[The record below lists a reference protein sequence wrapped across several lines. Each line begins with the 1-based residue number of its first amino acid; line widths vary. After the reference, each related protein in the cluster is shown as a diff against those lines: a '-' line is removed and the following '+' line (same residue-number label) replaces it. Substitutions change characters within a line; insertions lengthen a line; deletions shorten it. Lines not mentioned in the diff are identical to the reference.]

1 MGWKSKTI
9 GFPPLGGPT
18 QPTPAYVRSVGNV
31 DGRRRRWIPLS
42 VEFPFDKTGTR
53 LQEEFGPAGLAVWV
67 ALLTAAKRAHV
78 QGQFSYTTEEEAWRN
93 LGISGVEFSFD
104 EFLRVSGQLKNTR
117 KRRRGRITDV
127 QITAWE
133 EWNDTQNTRPGREEK
148 PRLSHESTSHL
159 RATESEIDSEI
170 EIDSS
175 HPFFDFF
182 KRNVR
187 DVS

>member
-1 MGWKSKTI
+1 M
-9 GFPPLGGPT
+9 
-18 QPTPAYVRSVGNV
+18 

-78 QGQFSYTTEEEAWRN
+78 QGQFSYTTETEAWFN
-93 LGISGVEFSFD
+93 LGIIDPPFPLSD
-104 EFLRVSGQLKNTR
+104 FLKVTGQLKKTR
-117 KRRRGRITDV
+117 KRRRGRITDI

-148 PRLSHESTSHL
+148 PRLDPETTSHL
-159 RATESEIDSEI
+159 EATESEIEI
-170 EIDSS
+170 EIDKSN
-175 HPFFDFF
+175 PFARFIPGWKD
-182 KRNVR
+182 
-187 DVS
+187 

>member
-1 MGWKSKTI
+1 M
-9 GFPPLGGPT
+9 
-18 QPTPAYVRSVGNV
+18 

-53 LQEEFGPAGLAVWV
+53 LQEEFGPAGVAVWV

-93 LGISGVEFSFD
+93 LGIHGADFGWD
-104 EFLRVSGQLKNTR
+104 DFLKVTGQLKKTR

-133 EWNDTQNTRPGREEK
+133 DWNDTQKTRPGRGENPRSDSGLTGQEDAYEK
-148 PRLSHESTSHL
+148 EIES
-159 RATESEIDSEI
+159 DI
-170 EIDSS
+170 EIDASN
-175 HPFFDFF
+175 PF
-182 KRNVR
+182 KRFLKGG
-187 DVS
+187 S